1 MQKIK
6 QHAVTVLCIIVFLV
20 GVWFVI
26 QPHIRNHTLNNVVQE
41 TNQQIAETL
50 TPEKIDENKKADVT
64 YDYADVRPVT
74 YDEVMAAQ
82 KNPENVYS
90 IGEIVVPSV
99 GIHLNIGAGT
109 SNYTMMVGAGTL
121 RPDTEFGKGNVVL
134 ASHFM
139 GDYSDLLFSPL
150 KRISIGDDVYLSD
163 MRNIYR
169 YTITDYKV
177 VSPDHT
183 EVVEQTNEPIITL
196 ITCDDIYAV
205 NRIVVRGR
213 LTNVYDAKTAPQNVI
228 NSFTIAKLTAW

>member
-6 QHAVTVLCIIVFLV
+6 QHMVTIIGVLIFLL
-20 GVWFVI
+20 GAWLVI
-26 QPHIRNHTLNNVVQE
+26 QPHIRNHTLNTVVQE
-41 TNQQIAETL
+41 TNQRLAETL
-50 TPEKIDENKKADVT
+50 TPEQIEENKKADVT

-74 YDEVMAAQ
+74 YDEVMNAQ
-82 KNPENVYS
+82 RNPENVYS

-99 GIHLNIGAGT
+99 GIHLNIGVGT

-150 KRISIGDDVYLSD
+150 KRVSIGTDIYLSD
-163 MRNIYR
+163 MKKIYR
-169 YTITDYKV
+169 YTITDYNV

-183 EVVEQTNEPIITL
+183 EVVEQSNEPIITL
-196 ITCDDIYAV
+196 ITCDDLNAT
-205 NRIVVRGR
+205 NRVVVRGR
-213 LTNVYDAKTAPQNVI
+213 LTQVYDVNNAPEHILNT
-228 NSFTIAKLTAW
+228 FTIAKLQAQ

>member
-6 QHAVTVLCIIVFLV
+6 QHAITALCVIVFLV
-20 GVWFVI
+20 GAWLVI
-26 QPHIRNHTLNNVVQE
+26 QPHIRNHTLHTVVQE

-74 YDEVMAAQ
+74 YDEVMNAQ

-150 KRISIGDDVYLSD
+150 KRISIGDDIYLSD

-183 EVVEQTNEPIITL
+183 EVVEQTNEPTITL

-205 NRIVVRGR
+205 NRVIVRGR
-213 LTNVYDAKTAPQNVI
+213 LTNVYDAKTAPQNVL

>member
-6 QHAVTVLCIIVFLV
+6 QHTVTVLCVIMFLV

-26 QPHIRNHTLNNVVQE
+26 QPHIRNYTLNSVVQG

-74 YDEVMAAQ
+74 YEEVMNAQ

-90 IGEIVVPSV
+90 IGEIVIPSV

-150 KRISIGDDVYLSD
+150 KRVTIGDDIYLSD

-183 EVVEQTNEPIITL
+183 EVVEQTSEPTITL
-196 ITCDDIYAV
+196 ITCDDIDAV
-205 NRIVVRGR
+205 NRVVVSGR

>member
-6 QHAVTVLCIIVFLV
+6 QHAVTALCILVFLI
-20 GVWFVI
+20 GAWLVI
-26 QPHIRNHTLNNVVQE
+26 QPHIRNHTLHTVVQE

-74 YDEVMAAQ
+74 YDEVMNAQ

-150 KRISIGDDVYLSD
+150 KRISIGDDIYLSD

-183 EVVEQTNEPIITL
+183 EVVEQTNEPTITL
-196 ITCDDIYAV
+196 ITCDDLNAT
-205 NRIVVRGR
+205 NRVVVRGR
-213 LTNVYDAKTAPQNVI
+213 LTNVYDAKTAPQNVL
-228 NSFTIAKLTAW
+228 NSFTIAKLTTG

>member
-6 QHAVTVLCIIVFLV
+6 QHAITAMCILVFLV
-20 GVWFVI
+20 GAWLVI
-26 QPHIRNHTLNNVVQE
+26 QPHIRNHTLHTVVQE

-50 TPEKIDENKKADVT
+50 TPEKIDENKKADIT

-74 YDEVMAAQ
+74 YDEVMNAQ

-150 KRISIGDDVYLSD
+150 KRISIGDDIYLSD

-183 EVVEQTNEPIITL
+183 EVVEQTNEPTITL
-196 ITCDDIYAV
+196 ITCDDLNAT
-205 NRIVVRGR
+205 NRVVVSGR
-213 LTNVYDAKTAPQNVI
+213 LTNVYDAKTAPQNVL
-228 NSFTIAKLTAW
+228 NSFTIAKLTAR

>member
-6 QHAVTVLCIIVFLV
+6 QHTITVLCVIVFLV
-20 GVWFVI
+20 GAWLVV
-26 QPHIRNHTLNNVVQE
+26 QPHIRNHTLYTVVQE

-74 YDEVMAAQ
+74 YDEVMNAQ

-150 KRISIGDDVYLSD
+150 KRISIGDDIYLSD

-183 EVVEQTNEPIITL
+183 EVVEQTNEPTITL

-205 NRIVVRGR
+205 NRVVVRGR
-213 LTNVYDAKTAPQNVI
+213 LTNVYDAKTAPQNVL

>member
-6 QHAVTVLCIIVFLV
+6 QHAITVLCVIVFLV
-20 GVWFVI
+20 GAWLVI
-26 QPHIRNHTLNNVVQE
+26 QPHIRNYTLHTVVQE
-41 TNQQIAETL
+41 ANQQIAETL

-74 YDEVMAAQ
+74 YDEVMNAQ

-150 KRISIGDDVYLSD
+150 KRISIGDDIYLSD

-183 EVVEQTNEPIITL
+183 EVVEQTNEPTITL

-205 NRIVVRGR
+205 NRVVVRGR
-213 LTNVYDAKTAPQNVI
+213 LTNVYDAKTVPQNVL

>member
-1 MQKIK
+1 MKKIR
-6 QHAVTVLCIIVFLV
+6 QHTVTILSVIAILFGAWLL
-20 GVWFVI
+20 I
-26 QPHIRNHTLNNVVQE
+26 QPHIRNHTLKTVVQE

-50 TPEKIDENKKADVT
+50 TPEIIEENKKADVT
-64 YDYADVRPVT
+64 YDYEDVRPVT
-74 YDEVMAAQ
+74 YDEVMHARQ
-82 KNPENVYS
+82 NPENVYS
-90 IGEIVVPSV
+90 VGDIVIPSV

-150 KRISIGDDVYLSD
+150 KRVSIGDDIYISD
-163 MRNIYR
+163 MQHIYR

-196 ITCDDIYAV
+196 ITCDDLDAV
-205 NRIVVRGR
+205 NRVVVQGR
-213 LTNVYDAKTAPQNVI
+213 LSEIYDAKTAPQNVL

>member
-6 QHAVTVLCIIVFLV
+6 QHAVTVFCIIVFLV
-20 GVWFVI
+20 GVWLVI
-26 QPHIRNHTLNNVVQE
+26 QPHIRNHTLHTVVQE
-41 TNQQIAETL
+41 TNQQVAETL

-74 YDEVMAAQ
+74 YDEVMNAQ

-90 IGEIVVPSV
+90 IGEIIVPSV

-121 RPDTEFGKGNVVL
+121 RPDTKFGKGNVVL

-150 KRISIGDDVYLSD
+150 KRISIGDDIYLSD

-183 EVVEQTNEPIITL
+183 EVVEQTNEPTITL
-196 ITCDDIYAV
+196 ITCDDLNAT
-205 NRIVVRGR
+205 NRVVVRGR
-213 LTNVYDAKTAPQNVI
+213 LTNVYDAKTAPQNVL